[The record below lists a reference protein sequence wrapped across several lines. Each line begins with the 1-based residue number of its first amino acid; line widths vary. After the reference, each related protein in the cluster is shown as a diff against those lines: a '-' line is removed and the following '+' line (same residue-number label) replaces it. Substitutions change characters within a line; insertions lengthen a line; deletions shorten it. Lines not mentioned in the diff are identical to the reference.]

1 MKCGNCGRS
10 HNSVDE
16 VRSCHGL
23 APGRSGSPGGAGSG
37 SRKKTSGN
45 GSTKLSKAASATIG
59 PSSGNHSA
67 PGTVTSYGTGLVH
80 AAGAVEFDSREEC
93 EWCGAKIASG
103 QMHDC

>member
-23 APGRSGSPGGAGSG
+23 LPGRSGRPGGAGSR
-37 SRKKTSGN
+37 SKKTPSRYGA
-45 GSTKLSKAASATIG
+45 TKLPEAASTAIG
-59 PSSGNHSA
+59 SSSGNHSA

-80 AAGAVEFDSREEC
+80 AAGAVEFYSREEC
-93 EWCGAKIASG
+93 EWCGHKIASG
-103 QMHDC
+103 AVHDC